1 MENSFAVLSEQDYLD
16 IIETIHKLGSCEK
29 AADLQKLAESTLLPM
44 FKAQT
49 FGAAWADLDLKEI
62 SQGEARFFVT
72 AGMPEHERQLAAKL
86 QPYYRSVTEIF
97 SSSLRSTL
105 THDIDIPKDRL
116 TEEVNRFF
124 SDHPENNRSEYP
136 MASNQGNFIAMVDP
150 PDFGIGIG
158 LSRQKPHD
166 KPFSYRELR
175 MAELLQPSLV
185 HTIKYITLHRELKN
199 FSALAEHLA
208 DTPTPIALVRPEG
221 GIMFCNPAFE
231 KTFQLQPGEMLP
243 ENLVQL
249 VQKQDDVYSPSEDFQ
264 GQDRIS
270 HFFRFENDV
279 YRLNITRLDPMED
292 YEGRCWLL
300 RFKPALEPQSQ
311 VAYAMHQAKLTPR
324 ETEVASLVC
333 DGFSDREIARRLF
346 ISPST
351 VNNHLKHI
359 FNKMEVHSRVQLANR
374 LQGIMKGRATE

>member
-16 IIETIHKLGSCEK
+16 IIETIHQLGECETTD
-29 AADLQKLAESTLLPM
+29 DLQKLAESTLLPM
-44 FKAQT
+44 FQAQA
-49 FGAAWADLDLKEI
+49 FGAAWVDLDLKGI

-86 QPYYRSVTEIF
+86 QPYYQSVTEIF
-97 SSSLRSTL
+97 ASSLRSTL

-116 TEEVNRFF
+116 TEEVDRFF
-124 SDHPENNRSEYP
+124 SDHPEINRSEHP
-136 MASNQGNFIAMVDP
+136 ITSNLGNFIAMVDP
-150 PDFGIGIG
+150 PDFSIGIG
-158 LSRQKPHD
+158 LSRHKPHD
-166 KPFSYRELR
+166 KPFTHRELR
-175 MAELLQPSLV
+175 MAELLQSSLV

-243 ENLVQL
+243 DDLVQL
-249 VQKQDDVYSPSEDFQ
+249 IQKQDDVYSPSEEFQ

-270 HFFRFENDV
+270 QFYRLESDV

-300 RFKPALEPQSQ
+300 KFKPALEPQSQ
-311 VAYAMHQAKLTPR
+311 VAYAMHQAKLTQR
-324 ETEVASLVC
+324 DTEVASLVC
-333 DGFSDREIARRLF
+333 DGFADKEIAQRLC

-351 VNNHLKHI
+351 VNNHLKNV
-359 FNKMEVHSRVQLANR
+359 FRKMEVTSRVQLAHR